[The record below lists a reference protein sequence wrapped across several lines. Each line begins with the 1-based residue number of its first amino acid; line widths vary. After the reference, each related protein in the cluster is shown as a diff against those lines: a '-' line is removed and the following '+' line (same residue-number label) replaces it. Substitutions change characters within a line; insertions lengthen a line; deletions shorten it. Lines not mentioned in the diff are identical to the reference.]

1 LSRERV
7 RMEVLKLL
15 VAKHAVPT
23 LALMT
28 ETGLLEQVL
37 GGVPSLASY
46 ANMVK
51 LEAALSLPRDA
62 VRRLGALGVSVDE
75 DAERLRERLRLT
87 NAEYERLTSMAD
99 GWWQISARIDERD
112 ARVLLYR
119 LGDERFI
126 DRVLLA
132 WARAPEGAA
141 DQPWHRLATLP
152 ARWSAPTFPLKA
164 ADFMARGVPKG
175 PRLGAA
181 LAAAEE
187 AWIAAGFPQDAPAVA
202 AIADAA
208 AAETNERR

>member
-1 LSRERV
+1 
-7 RMEVLKLL
+7 
-15 VAKHAVPT
+15 
-23 LALMT
+23 
-28 ETGLLEQVL
+28 
-37 GGVPSLASY
+37 
-46 ANMVK
+46 MVK
-51 LEAALSLPRDA
+51 LEAALSLPHDA
-62 VRRLGALGVSVDE
+62 VRRLGALGVSVAE

-99 GWWQISARIDERD
+99 GWWQISARCGEQE

-119 LGDERFI
+119 LRDERFI

-132 WARAPEGAA
+132 WTRAPEGAA

-152 ARWSAPTFPLKA
+152 ARWSAPAFPLKA

-181 LAAAEE
+181 LAAAEA